1 MMADFFGSI
10 YRSQSGSSGGGN
22 TFNPRQ
28 VMLNT
33 MGQQITMD
41 WMMKAVLDGAAYQ
54 IKAGTIS
61 APVTGDGTGI
71 TDTAAEMAADVAS
84 GTTIIP
90 VEALTSIGALTGD
103 AGEGA
108 VKSVATVS
116 SSGTAFT
123 PLPLRSGGPG
133 ATSTARVQATGAV
146 TVTAE
151 LVTTT
156 LTHHAW
162 ASETGATAATD
173 TANAARVQ
181 LWRPVAAPILVGA
194 RSLYLQVA
202 ISTYWAHM
210 DYIELDSDVIAR

>member
-1 MMADFFGSI
+1 MSDFFGSI

-41 WMMKAVLDGAAYQ
+41 WMMKAVLDGAAFQ
-54 IKAGTIS
+54 LRAGTIS
-61 APVTGDGTGI
+61 VLIAGDGTGI
-71 TDTAAEMAADVAS
+71 TDTAAEMAADVTL

-90 VEALTSIGALTGD
+90 IESLTSIGVLTAD
-103 AGEGA
+103 AAEGA
-108 VKSVATVS
+108 VKSVATIS

-123 PLPLRSGGPG
+123 PLPMRSGGP
-133 ATSTARVQATGAV
+133 AAASTARVAATGAV

-151 LVTTT
+151 LATTT
-156 LTHHAW
+156 LRHNYW
-162 ASETGATAATD
+162 FSEQGATPATD
-173 TANAARVQ
+173 TAIADTQQ
-181 LWRPVAAPILVGA
+181 LWRPIAAPVLVGP
-194 RSLYLQVA
+194 RCVYVQVA
-202 ISTYWAHM
+202 VATYMASL